1 MNKNVHFFV
10 VAILRI
16 EQQVINYQ
24 TQQYRLFPA
33 LAATYAMSFT
43 GWTFR
48 KMLMKI
54 QDETNR
60 FKDIDLNELGKVN
73 LLADFLA

>member
-1 MNKNVHFFV
+1 MRKQTRV
-10 VAILRI
+10 

-33 LAATYAMSFT
+33 LAASYAFSFT

-48 KMLMKI
+48 KILLDIKREAN
-54 QDETNR
+54 D
-60 FKDIDLNELGKVN
+60 FKNVKPSDLAKVVI
-73 LLADFLA
+73 FLIKFKVIYVDL